1 MTEARPTLRS
11 LLALPDQPAPLSKSA
26 LILIDCQN
34 TYRHGIMQL
43 DGVEPALA
51 ECAALLQRA
60 RDAGTPVIHIQ
71 HDAGPGSPYDVRA
84 DIGAIAEPVAPK
96 PGETVITKA
105 YPSSFEQ
112 TTLDAELKKLGVTD
126 LVLAGF
132 MTHVCVNSTARAA
145 FNHGYRPTV
154 VGNATATRSLPNPLG
169 GTLPAEALHNGAL
182 TALADIFAI
191 VVPSAKSIPA

>member
-11 LLALPDQPAPLSKSA
+11 LLALPDTPAPLSKSA

-34 TYRHGIMQL
+34 TYREGIMQL
-43 DGVEPALA
+43 EGVEPALK
-51 ECAALLQRA
+51 ECAALLKRA
-60 RDAGTPVIHIQ
+60 REAGAPVIHIQ

-84 DIGAIAEPVAPK
+84 PIGAIADVVAPL
-96 PGETVITKA
+96 PGEPVITKA

-112 TTLDAELKKLGVTD
+112 TSLDDELKKRGVTD

-154 VGNATATRSLPNPLG
+154 VGSATATRALPNPLG
-169 GTLPAEALHNGAL
+169 GTLPADAVHNGAL

-191 VVPSAKSIPA
+191 VVPSSSAIST